1 MTTIKLIVKYL
12 QFRQNIKQFAILPKI
27 SISILTKISIS
38 IKGYENHL
46 RISRSQN
53 VYIYSLFFR
62 KLLEN
67 MFQKM
72 IKVNYEKK
80 KKIDKNQKTSNRCKK
95 MASSLSRSTENEV
108 P

>member
-1 MTTIKLIVKYL
+1 MTAIKLIVKYL
-12 QFRQNIKQFAILPKI
+12 QFRQNIKQFVILPKI
-27 SISILTKISIS
+27 SISILTKISI
-38 IKGYENHL
+38 KGYEKHL

-80 KKIDKNQKTSNRCKK
+80 KK
-95 MASSLSRSTENEV
+95 
-108 P
+108 